1 MAIDELPQT
10 EETLWIRI
18 LGRAKTQRQAILE
31 LLGLPEEDARRS
43 SVLQLLVGWKVTIE
57 GSGAINNE
65 EQALMATLSQAY
77 LEWER
82 QTEARGMQQGA
93 EREAR
98 SLVLRL
104 LNRRIGALPESVRS
118 RINAL
123 SLHQLESLGEALLD
137 FASLSDLEAWLVE
150 QGQ

>member
-1 MAIDELPQT
+1 
-10 EETLWIRI
+10 
-18 LGRAKTQRQAILE
+18 
-31 LLGLPEEDARRS
+31 
-43 SVLQLLVGWKVTIE
+43 
-57 GSGAINNE
+57 
-65 EQALMATLSQAY
+65 MATLSQAY